1 MSKAMLVLERCLA
14 AESEISELKAR
25 YEWQL
30 DAATAVSQKLEP
42 AGDRHAAGT
51 NSEAVATNA
60 CELAELRDAVCER
73 ERRRSAEVIGVTR
86 MLKRLSMNHA
96 RLIQL
101 CYVKRL
107 PLGAVAKKMGYSYG
121 YIRVLKG
128 EALARVAE
136 ISDGEV
142 AAVMPDWYPW
152 SLTSQELAASN
163 G

>member
-1 MSKAMLVLERCLA
+1 MSKAMLVLERCLV
-14 AESEISELKAR
+14 AENEISELRAR
-25 YEWQL
+25 CQWQL

-60 CELAELRDAVCER
+60 CELAMLKDAVNDR

-96 RLIQL
+96 KLIQL

-107 PLGAVAKKMGYSYG
+107 PLGAIAKKMGYSYG
-121 YIRVLKG
+121 YIRILKG
-128 EALARVAE
+128 EALEKVDE
-136 ISDGEV
+136 ISDAEV
-142 AAVMPDWYPW
+142 AAMMPDWYPFD
-152 SLTSQELAASN
+152 LTPQEFEASAT
-163 G
+163 